1 MLRSIATVSLG
12 GTLPEKL
19 KAAAG
24 ARFDGVEIFENDL
37 VYFDD
42 RPRAVREL
50 AGDLGLE
57 ILMYQPFRD
66 FEGAPRAKRQR
77 NLDRA
82 ERKFDVMAELGA
94 NLMLLCS
101 NVSPDAIPE
110 DAAAIEDLALLA
122 ERAAQRG
129 IRIGY
134 EALAWGR
141 NVNTY
146 GHAWRLID
154 AVDHP
159 NLGLALDSFHT
170 LALGDDTAAIASIPG
185 DRIFFVQVADA
196 PLLSMDVLQWSRH
209 FRCFPG
215 QGQFDLAGFLAPVI
229 AAGYG
234 GPLSLEIFNDEFRA
248 APSRPTADDGM
259 RSLLYLEEATDQ
271 RLQAPGPVGVV
282 GAGGSTPS
290 QRPRVDLFSP
300 PLPPKYDGVEFL
312 EFAVDDAI
320 GGRLAQWLGRL
331 GFATVGRHK
340 SKNVTLLRN
349 GGIHLVLNA
358 EPNSFA
364 HSFFLVHGPSLC
376 AMALGVDNS
385 GDAVNR
391 ARLYRCQPH
400 DERVGPHEQKLPGIR
415 APDGSVIYLL
425 DPQRRAE
432 TLFATDFIPVA
443 TPAAPAGLTRIDHT
457 TLALPPGHLDSW
469 LLFFRAVFGF
479 GADDTWVLP
488 DPYGLI
494 RSRAVRSPDRS
505 IRIPLNI
512 SQSQHTAI
520 ARSVSTYGGSGVHH
534 IACATDDIFATVRD
548 LKLLG
553 ADFLEIPRNYY
564 EDLATKFDITADF
577 AAQLADANVLYDRDG
592 EGEFLHI
599 YTRPFE
605 DRFFFEI
612 VERRNYDQYGAANA
626 AVRLAALAQERQ
638 RSPYRADSP
647 DW

>member
-19 KAAAG
+19 RAAAG
-24 ARFDGVEIFENDL
+24 AHFDGVEIFENDL

-50 AGDLGLE
+50 AADLGLE

-66 FEGAPRAKRQR
+66 FEGAPRDKRQR

-82 ERKFDVMAELGA
+82 ERKFDLMQELGA
-94 NLMLLCS
+94 SLMLVCS
-101 NVSPDAIPE
+101 NVAPDVIGD

-122 ERAAQRG
+122 ERAARRG
-129 IRIGY
+129 IRLGY

-141 NVNTY
+141 HVNTWS
-146 GHAWRLID
+146 HAWRLVH

-159 NLGLALDSFHT
+159 SLGLVLDSFHT
-170 LALGDDTAAIASIPG
+170 LALGDDTAAVSSVPG

-196 PLLSMDVLQWSRH
+196 PRLSMDVLQWSRH

-215 QGQFDLAGFLAPVI
+215 QGQFDLAGFLAPII

-248 APSRPTADDGM
+248 APSRPTAEDGM

-271 RLQAPGPVGVV
+271 RLHMPAPVEADAP
-282 GAGGSTPS
+282 APPIR
-290 QRPRVDLFSP
+290 RPRVDLFSP
-300 PLPPKYDGVEFL
+300 PLPPTYDGVEFL
-312 EFAVDDAI
+312 EFAVDDAV
-320 GGRLAQWLGRL
+320 GGRLSTWLQRL
-331 GFATVGRHK
+331 GFAVVGRHK

-376 AMALGVDNS
+376 AMALRVSDS

-391 ARLYRCQPH
+391 ARLYRCPLH

-432 TLFATDFIPVA
+432 SLFASDFVPVLSE
-443 TPAAPAGLTRIDHT
+443 AAAAGFSRIDHT
-457 TLALPPGHLDSW
+457 TLALPPGQLDSW

-494 RSRAVRSPDRS
+494 RSRAVRNDNRS
-505 IRIPLNI
+505 VRIPLNI

-520 ARSVSTYGGSGVHH
+520 ARSVTTYGGSGVHH

-548 LKLLG
+548 LQGRG

-564 EDLATKFDITADF
+564 EDLATRFDITAEF
-577 AAQLADANVLYDRDG
+577 ARQLADANVLYDRDG

-612 VERRNYDQYGAANA
+612 VERRNYDQYGAVNA

-638 RSPYRADSP
+638 RSPYRTEAP